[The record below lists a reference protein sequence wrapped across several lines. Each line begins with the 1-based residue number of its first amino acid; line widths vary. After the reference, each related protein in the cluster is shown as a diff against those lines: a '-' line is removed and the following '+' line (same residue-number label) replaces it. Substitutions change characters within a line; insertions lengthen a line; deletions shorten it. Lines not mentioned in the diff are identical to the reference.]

1 MSNDYTNMPFLR
13 QSQAFA
19 VNFEVLVKLR
29 WFSIRSYNYYV
40 GAADMRDQ
48 MNFRRSG
55 TAESK
60 KTLRLQYLTTI
71 LSYLVDEYKFARDIH
86 SSGCVYLNILAA
98 GGEIPLAIRVTAKFS
113 FRKGTGPLN
122 ATGQSNIRITNLA
135 KDPSMRLPLVVQKA
149 NPRQ

>member
-29 WFSIRSYNYYV
+29 WVSIRSYNYYV

-60 KTLRLQYLTTI
+60 MLRLQYLTTI

-98 GGEIPLAIRVTAKFS
+98 GGEIPLAIRVRTS
-113 FRKGTGPLN
+113 LPPEHRT
-122 ATGQSNIRITNLA
+122 
-135 KDPSMRLPLVVQKA
+135 DP
-149 NPRQ
+149 

>member
-1 MSNDYTNMPFLR
+1 
-13 QSQAFA
+13 
-19 VNFEVLVKLR
+19 V
-29 WFSIRSYNYYV
+29 
-40 GAADMRDQ
+40 
-48 MNFRRSG
+48 NFRRNG
-55 TAESK
+55 AGAE

-86 SSGCVYLNILAA
+86 SSGCVCLNTLAA
-98 GGEIPLAIRVTAKFS
+98 GREAIPLAICVTAKFS
-113 FRKGTGPLN
+113 FRKGTGPMN